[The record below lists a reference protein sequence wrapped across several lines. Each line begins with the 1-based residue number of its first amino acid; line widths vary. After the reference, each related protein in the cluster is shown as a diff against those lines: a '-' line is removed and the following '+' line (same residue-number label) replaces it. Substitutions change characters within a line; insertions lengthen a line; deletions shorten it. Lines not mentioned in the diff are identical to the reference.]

1 MKELYNPNYIDFA
14 AEGKLM
20 FGIGRNISRL
30 DLPIE
35 EWLVKAKDRL
45 LGKLWFPSDFDLS
58 KAAADYLYIS
68 SKLQVLYLKNLKFQT
83 ELDSI
88 AARSI
93 TELFLPVTTN
103 PQLEAWWI
111 VHSFTELNHSQSYAD
126 IIKALPVNAKA
137 EFDTIMDDIDIQARA
152 SRLIAI
158 FEEMYQYNALMISNH
173 ADYDVE
179 VHKYHMIRSL
189 FAFVILENMLF
200 DTSFNT
206 TFAFAENGLL
216 DGPAKI
222 VVKINA
228 DETSHY
234 STIIYLL
241 NRFRKDPAY
250 KYIFEENKVEFRE
263 MFHDAYLADLDWIDY
278 CYLDD
283 ETRLLGMNNAA
294 AKQYSQFNAFNT
306 MSAVGIEPIVEK
318 CDNPIKWVSK
328 YKSLESTQ
336 VAQKETSGTN
346 YLIGQLNR
354 DMSDDDWDNL

>member
-1 MKELYNPNYIDFA
+1 MNKLYNPNHIDFST
-14 AEGKLM
+14 EPLM
-20 FGIGRNISRL
+20 FGTGRNISRL
-30 DLPIE
+30 DLSIE

-58 KAAADYLYIS
+58 KAAADYLYVAE
-68 SKLQVLYLKNLKFQT
+68 KLQVLYLKNLKFQT

-126 IIKALPVNAKA
+126 IIKCLPVNAKL
-137 EFDTIMDDIDIQARA
+137 EFDTIMDDINIQARA
-152 SRLIAI
+152 SSLITI
-158 FEEMYQYNALMISNH
+158 FEAMYKYNAKMINN
-173 ADYDVE
+173 AVDYDVE
-179 VHKYHMIRSL
+179 VHKYHMIKSL

-206 TFAFAENGLL
+206 TFAFAENNLF

-222 VVKINA
+222 VTKINA

-234 STIIYLL
+234 STIIYLV
-241 NRFRKDPAY
+241 NRFRRDPAY
-250 KYIFEENKVEFRE
+250 KYIFETNKSEFQQ

-278 CYLDD
+278 CYPDD
-283 ETRLLGMNNAA
+283 DTRLLGMNNAA
-294 AKQYSQFNAFNT
+294 AKQYSQFNTFNT
-306 MSAVGIEPIVEK
+306 MSAVGLEPTVTK

-328 YKSLESTQ
+328 YKSLENMQ

-346 YLIGQLNR
+346 YIVGQLKR
-354 DMSDDDWDNL
+354 DMTDEDWGNL

>member
-1 MKELYNPNYIDFA
+1 MNKLYNPNHIDFST
-14 AEGKLM
+14 EPLM
-20 FGIGRNISRL
+20 FGTGRNISRL
-30 DLPIE
+30 DLPVE

-58 KAAADYLYIS
+58 KAAADYLAIVE
-68 SKLQVLYLKNLKFQT
+68 KLQVLYLKNLKFQT
-83 ELDSI
+83 EVDSI

-137 EFDTIMDDIDIQARA
+137 EFDTIMDDIDIQSRA
-152 SRLIAI
+152 NGLIAI
-158 FEEMYQYNALMISNH
+158 FEDMYQYNALMISEH
-173 ADYDVE
+173 PDYDIE
-179 VHKYHMIRSL
+179 VHKYHMIKSL
-189 FAFVILENMLF
+189 LAFVILEKMLF

-234 STIIYLL
+234 STIIYLV
-241 NRFRKDPAY
+241 NRARKDPAY
-250 KYIFEENKVEFRE
+250 KYIFEQHKAEFNS

-278 CYLDD
+278 CYPDD
-283 ETRLLGMNNAA
+283 ETRLLGMNNNA
-294 AKQYSQFNAFNT
+294 AKQYSQFNTFNT
-306 MSAVGIEPIVEK
+306 MSAIGFTPTVDK

-328 YKSLESTQ
+328 YKSLENMQ

-346 YLIGQLNR
+346 YIVGQLQR
-354 DMSDDDWDNL
+354 DMTESDWENL